1 MRQAT
6 VENFHVMPKSLAHAH
21 DAWAGDDIESWTAP
35 RGRGTAS
42 RDQIAHDG
50 GVAAQQEQ

>member
-6 VENFHVMPKSLAHAH
+6 IENFHVMPKSPAHVH
-21 DAWAGDDIESWTAP
+21 DVWAGDDTEFWPAP
-35 RGRGTAS
+35 HGRGTAS

-50 GVAAQQEQ
+50 GVAVQQEQ